1 MNELEL
7 LKNKIK
13 YRSLYRGTKEMD
25 LLLSSFVDYCIDS
38 LNNDELIQLNNLLNC
53 DDFEILNLY
62 QNNVPIKSFNNE
74 KIIKIFKEFK
84 I

>member
-13 YRSLYRGTKEMD
+13 YRSMYRGTKEMD
-25 LLLSSFVDYCIDS
+25 LLLSSFVNYYINN
-38 LNNDELIQLNNLLNC
+38 LNGVELIQLENFINC

-62 QNNVPIKSFNNE
+62 RNNIPIKSFTDE
-74 KIIKIFKEFK
+74 KIISIFKKFK

>member
-13 YRSLYRGTKEMD
+13 YRSMYRGTKEMD
-25 LLLSSFVDYCIDS
+25 LLLSSFVNYYINN
-38 LNNDELIQLNNLLNC
+38 LNGVELIQLDNFINC
-53 DDFEILNLY
+53 DDFEILKLY
-62 QNNVPIKSFNNE
+62 RNNIPIKSFTDE
-74 KIIKIFKEFK
+74 KITNIFKKFK